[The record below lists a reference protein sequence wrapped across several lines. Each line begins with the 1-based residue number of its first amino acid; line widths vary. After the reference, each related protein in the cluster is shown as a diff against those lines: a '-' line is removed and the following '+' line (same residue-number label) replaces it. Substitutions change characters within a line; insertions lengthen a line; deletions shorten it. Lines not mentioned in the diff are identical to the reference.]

1 MKKRAAITI
10 LDAIADKALFA
21 PWFRKEATWKA
32 WFVFLSALRALPMT
46 EEQLAVYR
54 ACTGRTE
61 PPTTPATEAWLVCGR
76 RAGKSFILALIAV
89 FLACFHSYRQHL
101 APGERAT
108 ILVVAADRKQARVI
122 MRYVRG
128 LLTNVAMLAR
138 MIEREAAESFDLDNG
153 VTIEVGTV
161 SFRSTRGYTIV
172 AALLDELAFWP
183 TDDSANPDS
192 EVIAAIRPGMA
203 TIPGAMLLCASSPYA
218 RRGSLY
224 DAYRRHHRQN
234 GDPVLVW
241 QAATRTMNP
250 TVPQAVI
257 DEAYERDPSSAAAE
271 YGAVFRADVET
282 LLTLEV
288 VDAATVP
295 GRCELAPVSSLKY
308 VAFVD
313 PSGGS
318 ADSMTLAVAHMDRVT
333 KRVVLDAVRERRPP
347 FSPDQVAKEF
357 TELLRSY
364 RVRTVTGDRYGGEW
378 PRERFRAH
386 GIAYA
391 LAEKPKSDIYGALLP
406 LLNAGRAELLDLPRL
421 AAQLVGLERR
431 TARSGRDSIDHAPGG
446 HDDIANAVAGAV
458 VAADAHKPLVI
469 SGAVLAAAAKPT
481 LYSRTHGRVGLM
493 GARGPTKVRF
503 LG

>member
-21 PWFRKEATWKA
+21 PWFKKEATWKA
-32 WFVFLSALRALPMT
+32 WFVFLSALCALPMT

-61 PPTTPATEAWLVCGR
+61 PQTTPATEAWLVCGR

-89 FLACFHSYRQHL
+89 YLACFHSYRQQL

-138 MIEREAAESFDLDNG
+138 MIEREAAKSFDLDNG

-203 TIPGAMLLCASSPYA
+203 TIPGATLLCASSPYA

-271 YGAVFRADVET
+271 YGAMFRADVET

-318 ADSMTLAVAHMDRVT
+318 ANSMTLAIAHLDRQT
-333 KRVVLDAVRERRPP
+333 KRVVVDAVRERRPP
-347 FSPDQVAKEF
+347 FSPDQVV
-357 TELLRSY
+357 SQ
-364 RVRTVTGDRYGGEW
+364 
-378 PRERFRAH
+378 H
-386 GIAYA
+386 
-391 LAEKPKSDIYGALLP
+391 
-406 LLNAGRAELLDLPRL
+406 
-421 AAQLVGLERR
+421 
-431 TARSGRDSIDHAPGG
+431 PGQ
-446 HDDIANAVAGAV
+446 
-458 VAADAHKPLVI
+458 
-469 SGAVLAAAAKPT
+469 SCR
-481 LYSRTHGRVGLM
+481 SRTDG
-493 GARGPTKVRF
+493 
-503 LG
+503 

>member
-21 PWFRKEATWKA
+21 PWFKKEATWKA
-32 WFVFLSALRALPMT
+32 WFVFLSALCALPMT

-89 FLACFHSYRQHL
+89 YLACFHSYRQQL

-192 EVIAAIRPGMA
+192 EVIAAIRPGMV

-224 DAYRRHHRQN
+224 DAYRKHHGQN
-234 GDPVLVW
+234 GDPVLIW
-241 QAATRTMNP
+241 QAATRTMNG

-271 YGAVFRADVET
+271 YGAMFRADVET

-295 GRCELAPVSSLKY
+295 GRCELAPISSLKY

-318 ADSMTLAVAHMDRVT
+318 AELDDVGHRAPGPADKTRCGRRRAREKAAVLSRPGGQRVYRVAQELPRPHGDRRSLRRRMAARAVSRPRHCLRAGRETQERHLRRAVA
-333 KRVVLDAVRERRPP
+333 APQRRPRRAP
-347 FSPDQVAKEF
+347 RPAATGGATGGPRAAHRPQRPRFY
-357 TELLRSY
+357 RS
-364 RVRTVTGDRYGGEW
+364 R
-378 PRERFRAH
+378 PRR
-386 GIAYA
+386 
-391 LAEKPKSDIYGALLP
+391 P
-406 LLNAGRAELLDLPRL
+406 
-421 AAQLVGLERR
+421 
-431 TARSGRDSIDHAPGG
+431 
-446 HDDIANAVAGAV
+446 
-458 VAADAHKPLVI
+458 
-469 SGAVLAAAAKPT
+469 
-481 LYSRTHGRVGLM
+481 
-493 GARGPTKVRF
+493 
-503 LG
+503 

>member
-21 PWFRKEATWKA
+21 PWFKKEATWKA
-32 WFVFLSALRALPMT
+32 WFVFLSALCALPMT

-89 FLACFHSYRQHL
+89 YLACFHSYRQQL

-192 EVIAAIRPGMA
+192 EVIAAIRPGMV

-224 DAYRRHHRQN
+224 DAYRKHHGQN
-234 GDPVLVW
+234 GDPVL
-241 QAATRTMNP
+241 
-250 TVPQAVI
+250 I
-257 DEAYERDPSSAAAE
+257 
-271 YGAVFRADVET
+271 
-282 LLTLEV
+282 
-288 VDAATVP
+288 
-295 GRCELAPVSSLKY
+295 
-308 VAFVD
+308 
-313 PSGGS
+313 
-318 ADSMTLAVAHMDRVT
+318 
-333 KRVVLDAVRERRPP
+333 
-347 FSPDQVAKEF
+347 
-357 TELLRSY
+357 
-364 RVRTVTGDRYGGEW
+364 
-378 PRERFRAH
+378 
-386 GIAYA
+386 
-391 LAEKPKSDIYGALLP
+391 
-406 LLNAGRAELLDLPRL
+406 
-421 AAQLVGLERR
+421 
-431 TARSGRDSIDHAPGG
+431 
-446 HDDIANAVAGAV
+446 
-458 VAADAHKPLVI
+458 
-469 SGAVLAAAAKPT
+469 
-481 LYSRTHGRVGLM
+481 
-493 GARGPTKVRF
+493 
-503 LG
+503 

>member
-21 PWFRKEATWKA
+21 PWFKKEATWKA
-32 WFVFLSALRALPMT
+32 WFVFLSALCALPMT

-89 FLACFHSYRQHL
+89 YLACSTVTGNSWPPASGQQSWSSLRT
-101 APGERAT
+101 GNR
-108 ILVVAADRKQARVI
+108 ARVI

-192 EVIAAIRPGMA
+192 EVIAAIRPGMV

-224 DAYRRHHRQN
+224 DAYRKHHGQN
-234 GDPVLVW
+234 GDPVLIW
-241 QAATRTMNP
+241 QAATRTMNG

-271 YGAVFRADVET
+271 YGAMFRADVET
-282 LLTLEV
+282 LLTLEA

-295 GRCELAPVSSLKY
+295 
-308 VAFVD
+308 
-313 PSGGS
+313 
-318 ADSMTLAVAHMDRVT
+318 
-333 KRVVLDAVRERRPP
+333 DAASWRQSRR
-347 FSPDQVAKEF
+347 
-357 TELLRSY
+357 
-364 RVRTVTGDRYGGEW
+364 
-378 PRERFRAH
+378 
-386 GIAYA
+386 
-391 LAEKPKSDIYGALLP
+391 
-406 LLNAGRAELLDLPRL
+406 
-421 AAQLVGLERR
+421 
-431 TARSGRDSIDHAPGG
+431 
-446 HDDIANAVAGAV
+446 
-458 VAADAHKPLVI
+458 
-469 SGAVLAAAAKPT
+469 
-481 LYSRTHGRVGLM
+481 
-493 GARGPTKVRF
+493 
-503 LG
+503 

>member
-21 PWFRKEATWKA
+21 PWFKKEATWKA
-32 WFVFLSALRALPMT
+32 WFVFLSALCALPMT

-89 FLACFHSYRQHL
+89 YLACFHSYRQQL

-192 EVIAAIRPGMA
+192 EVIAAIRPGMV

-224 DAYRRHHRQN
+224 DAYRKHHGQN
-234 GDPVLVW
+234 GDPVLIW
-241 QAATRTMNP
+241 QAATRTMNG

-271 YGAVFRADVET
+271 YGAMFRADVET

-295 GRCELAPVSSLKY
+295 GRCELAPISSLKY

-318 ADSMTLAVAHMDRVT
+318 AELDDVGHRAPGPADKTRCGRRRAREKAAV
-333 KRVVLDAVRERRPP
+333 L
-347 FSPDQVAKEF
+347 PDQVAKEF

-391 LAEKPKSDIYGALLP
+391 LAEKPKSDIYGALCRSSTP
-406 LLNAGRAELLDLPRL
+406 AARAPRP
-421 AAQLVGLERR
+421 AATGGATGGPRAAHRPQRPRFYRSRPRR
-431 TARSGRDSIDHAPGG
+431 P
-446 HDDIANAVAGAV
+446 
-458 VAADAHKPLVI
+458 
-469 SGAVLAAAAKPT
+469 
-481 LYSRTHGRVGLM
+481 
-493 GARGPTKVRF
+493 
-503 LG
+503 